1 MISAWFRRL
10 AVHRKLMT
18 MLMVTSGGAILL
30 AGAGMMGYHYLQFRQ
45 TAVADL
51 STTATLTLVNTRP
64 ALSFEDESDAQ
75 LSMAPLTTRPG
86 LIVACLYNTEG
97 RLFTH
102 VRGPARPMDC
112 PSSPPP
118 EGYRFASYGLE
129 LVKRDAPGDKPA
141 QWLVLRSD
149 LGLLRRQL
157 GNQALIT
164 LLVLAGALLPAL
176 LVSAALQ
183 RVVSQPVIELARVA
197 TDVSRTGDYSR
208 RAIKRTD
215 DELGILADAFN
226 TMLERITDAEAAR
239 ETALARE
246 REANR
251 TKDEFLATL
260 SHELRT
266 PLSAILGWTQL
277 MRRQAVPPAEQARAL
292 ERIELNAQTQNRL
305 ISDLLDL
312 SRILSGKL
320 SLQRDAVD
328 LVAIAQSVLDSHAPL
343 AQTRGVRLTLDAQA
357 GPLHADVDADRVAQI
372 VSNLISNALK
382 FTAAGGAVTLSMR
395 RTGEM
400 VELVVADTG
409 EGIAPDF
416 LPRIFEPFR
425 QADASH
431 SRTHGGLGLG
441 LAIVKRIAEMHGGD
455 VMASSEGLGRGA
467 AFTVRLPA
475 ATTTT
480 SDNAPDANRL
490 PTKAPNLAGLSV
502 LIVDDDGD
510 ARELVNAALS
520 AAGARSIAAAS
531 AADAI
536 TVAVQS
542 PPDVLI
548 TDLGM
553 PGMGGYAMVETMRAR
568 LGATMPPV
576 VIALSA
582 FASQRDVDES
592 LARGFAAHITKPFDS
607 ALLVETVEQL
617 SHGVRLHRP

>member
-10 AVHRKLMT
+10 AVHRKLMA

-30 AGAGMMGYHYLQFRQ
+30 AGAGMMGFHYLQFRQ
-45 TAVADL
+45 TAVAEL

-64 ALSFEDESDAQ
+64 ASSFKDEIDAQ
-75 LSMAPLTTRPG
+75 SLMAPLTTREG
-86 LIVACLYNTEG
+86 LIVACLYDSLG
-97 RLFTH
+97 KLFTS
-102 VRGPARPMDC
+102 VRGPAHPMDC

-129 LVKRDAPGDKPA
+129 VVKRDAHEGKPA
-141 QWLVLRSD
+141 EWLVLRSD

-157 GNQALIT
+157 RDQALVT
-164 LLVLAGALLPAL
+164 LLVLAGALLPAF
-176 LVSAALQ
+176 LVSTALQ

-197 TDVSRTGDYSR
+197 RDVSCTGDYSR

-215 DELGILADAFN
+215 DELGVLAESFN
-226 TMLERITDAEAAR
+226 TMLERITEAEAAR

-277 MRRQAVPPAEQARAL
+277 LRRQAVPPAEQARAL
-292 ERIELNAQTQNRL
+292 ERIELNAQTQNRR

-320 SLQRDAVD
+320 SLHRDAVD
-328 LVAIAQSVLDSHAPL
+328 LVAIGQSVIDSHAPL
-343 AQTRGVRLTLDAQA
+343 AQTRGVRLTLEADA
-357 GPLHADVDADRVAQI
+357 GRLHADVDTDRVAQI
-372 VSNLISNALK
+372 VSNLVSNALK
-382 FTAAGGAVTLSMR
+382 FTPSGGAVTLSVR
-395 RTGEM
+395 RAGEM

-409 EGIAPDF
+409 DGIAPDF

-431 SRTHGGLGLG
+431 SRAHGGLGLG

-455 VMASSEGLGRGA
+455 VRASSDGPGRGA
-467 AFTVRLPA
+467 TFTVRLPA
-475 ATTTT
+475 ATT
-480 SDNAPDANRL
+480 ANSEQAADSHRL
-490 PTKAPNLAGLSV
+490 ADMPPNLAGLAV

-520 AAGARSIAAAS
+520 AAGARSMAAAS

-536 TVAVQS
+536 TVAAQS

-553 PGMGGYAMVETMRAR
+553 PGMGGYAMVDSMRAR
-568 LGATMPPV
+568 LGQTMPPV

-582 FASQRDVDES
+582 FASQKDIDES
-592 LARGFAAHITKPFDS
+592 LKRGFAAHITKPFDS
-607 ALLVETVEQL
+607 ALLIATVEQL
-617 SHGVRLHRP
+617 SRTVHRP